1 MIKGEFRLNIIIV
14 NDHAYVNGG
23 AGQIAI
29 NTAKFLAKSGE
40 RVVLFTAVGPIADE
54 LNNIAN
60 LEVVCTEQYDILHD
74 PLRLRAIV
82 QGCWNFKARRSFKHL
97 LERFSPDDTVIHI
110 HALSKA
116 ISTSILPVAKKRKFK
131 VIYHLHDYGIACPNL
146 GFFNYKG
153 NNICHAKALGI
164 KCLVTNCDK
173 RSYAQKCWRVLRQ
186 FVQNKIGGLPN
197 NVDCYIYISK
207 FSLNILKPY
216 IKKAKKLEF
225 LPNVVNISKNERIK
239 AENNNTVVFVGRL
252 SPEKNPQILAEATQ
266 RLGWPVLFVGS
277 GPCED
282 EIRKINPQATITGWK
297 TQTEVS
303 QLLKTARVLV
313 FPSKWYE
320 TQGLSVVEALA
331 HGIPVIVAD
340 ECAARDVVD
349 EKKNGVLFRSN
360 DVNDLIEQIMLF
372 KDDGITKEMSIRAY
386 DIYWDENILSDRYI
400 DEIKN
405 IYAKIIKM
413 V

>member
-1 MIKGEFRLNIIIV
+1 MIKGELRLNIIIV
-14 NDHAYVNGG
+14 NDYAYVNGG

-29 NTAKFLAKSGE
+29 NTAKLLAKSGE

-54 LNNIAN
+54 LHNVAN

-74 PLRLRAIV
+74 PSRLRAIV
-82 QGCWNFKARRSFKHL
+82 QGCWNFKARIRFKHL

-146 GFFNYKG
+146 GFFDYKG

-173 RSYAQKCWRVLRQ
+173 RSYTQKCWRVLRQ

-216 IKKAKKLEF
+216 IKKAKRLEF

-252 SPEKNPQILAEATQ
+252 SPEKNPQILAEATR
-266 RLGWPVLFVGS
+266 RLGCPVLFVGS
-277 GPCED
+277 GSCEE
-282 EIRKINPQATITGWK
+282 EIQRINPQAMITGWK

-313 FPSKWYE
+313 FPSKCYE
-320 TQGLSVVEALA
+320 TQGLSVVESLA
-331 HGIPVIVAD
+331 NGIPVIVAD
-340 ECAARDVVD
+340 ECAARDEV
-349 EKKNGVLFRSN
+349 ECEKNGILFQN
-360 DVNDLIEQIMLF
+360 GDINDLMMCLLKLKNDEIV
-372 KDDGITKEMSIRAY
+372 KGMSKTAY
-386 DIYWDENILSDRYI
+386 DIYWNIHRAEDECIERLKKIYSDIR
-400 DEIKN
+400 
-405 IYAKIIKM
+405 
-413 V
+413 

>member
-1 MIKGEFRLNIIIV
+1 MNIIIV
-14 NDHAYVNGG
+14 NDYAYVNGG

-29 NTAKFLAKSGE
+29 NTAKLLAKSGE
-40 RVVLFTAVGPIADE
+40 HVVLFTAVGPVADE
-54 LNNIAN
+54 LNRIDN
-60 LEVVCTEQYDILHD
+60 LEVICTEQYDILHT
-74 PLRLRAIV
+74 PLRIRAIV
-82 QGCWNFKARRSFKHL
+82 QGCWNFKTRKRFKQL
-97 LERFSPDDTVIHI
+97 LDRYSPENTVIHI

-197 NVDCYIYISK
+197 NVDCYIYISQ

-216 IKKAKKLEF
+216 IKKGKRLEF
-225 LPNVVNISKNERIK
+225 LPNVVNINKNERIK
-239 AENNNTVVFVGRL
+239 AENNSVVVFVGRL
-252 SPEKNPQILAEATQ
+252 SPEKNPQIVAEATQ

-313 FPSKWYE
+313 FPSKCYE

-331 HGIPVIVAD
+331 NGIPVIVAD
-340 ECAARDVVD
+340 ECAARDEVD

-372 KDDGITKEMSIRAY
+372 KDDGITKEMSIY
-386 DIYWDENILSDRYI
+386 GFNNYWEIHRSNNDYI
-400 DEIKN
+400 DELKK
-405 IYAKIIKM
+405 IYIRIYD
-413 V
+413 

>member
-1 MIKGEFRLNIIIV
+1 MNIIIV
-14 NDHAYVNGG
+14 NDYAYVNGG

-29 NTAKFLAKSGE
+29 NTAKFLAESGE

-54 LNNIAN
+54 LHNVAN

-74 PLRLRAIV
+74 PSRLRAIV

-116 ISTSILPVAKKRKFK
+116 ISASILPVAKKRKFK

-197 NVDCYIYISK
+197 NVDCYIYISQ

-216 IKKAKKLEF
+216 IKKAKRLEF

-313 FPSKWYE
+313 FPSKCYE

-340 ECAARDVVD
+340 ECAARDEVD
-349 EKKNGVLFRSN
+349 EKENGVIFKNEELNELMEKLMIFR
-360 DVNDLIEQIMLF
+360 DCEEIER
-372 KDDGITKEMSIRAY
+372 MSKYAY
-386 DIYWDENILSDRYI
+386 DKYWSNYLLKNEYI
-400 DEIKN
+400 ARLRN
-405 IYAKIIKM
+405 IYSEII
-413 V
+413 

>member
-1 MIKGEFRLNIIIV
+1 MNIIIV
-14 NDHAYVNGG
+14 NDYAYVNGG

-29 NTAKFLAKSGE
+29 NTAKLLAKSGE
-40 RVVLFTAVGPIADE
+40 HVVLFTAVGPVADE
-54 LNNIAN
+54 LNRIDN
-60 LEVVCTEQYDILHD
+60 LEVICTEQYDILHD
-74 PLRLRAIV
+74 PSRLRAIV

-131 VIYHLHDYGIACPNL
+131 IIYHLHDYGIACPNL

-207 FSLNILKPY
+207 FSLNILNPY
-216 IKKAKKLEF
+216 IKKAKNLEF
-225 LPNVVNISKNERIK
+225 LPNVVNINKNERIK
-239 AENNNTVVFVGRL
+239 AENNSVVVFVGRL
-252 SPEKNPQILAEATQ
+252 SPEKNPQIVAEATQ

-313 FPSKWYE
+313 FPSKCYE

-331 HGIPVIVAD
+331 NGIPVIVAD
-340 ECAARDVVD
+340 ECAAIGEVK
-349 EKKNGVLFRSN
+349 EKKNGVLFRHN
-360 DVNDLIEQIMLF
+360 DVDDLMDKMKLF
-372 KDDGITKEMSIRAY
+372 KDDGITKNMSIYAY
-386 DIYWDENILSDRYI
+386 DQYLGKHMSENEYI
-400 DEIKN
+400 EQLKKV
-405 IYAKIIKM
+405 YAEM
-413 V
+413 L